1 MPRFASANL
10 AMTENARHLK
20 TKLGGRILEV
30 ESVLFKP
37 RAEIRLDCLSHKRG
51 AEIAD
56 SSPKANAPN

>member
-1 MPRFASANL
+1 
-10 AMTENARHLK
+10 MTENARHLK